1 MNHAGNAQAAT
12 NFEPMLR
19 QIKVRY
25 DALED
30 RLLLSLALDAQTHHL
45 LLTRRVWIRARVA
58 LQKLLDLSAEAP
70 ANLPQTVQRSLSAA
84 HHQAVAAQTPAE
96 LERSA
101 PPGAP
106 ADAVL
111 VTALQLGQRKA
122 TAGASTPRRWVLQ
135 FELHQRPELTLVLQ
149 DKTLHALVG
158 ALLHRE
164 QSTQWG
170 LPALPA
176 RDVLATSVGST
187 LQ

>member
-1 MNHAGNAQAAT
+1 
-12 NFEPMLR
+12 MLR

-30 RLLLSLALDAQTHHL
+30 RLQLSLALDAQTHHL
-45 LLTRRVWIRARVA
+45 LLTRRVWMRARIA
-58 LQKLLDLSAEAP
+58 LQRLLDLSAEAP
-70 ANLPQTVQRSLSAA
+70 ANLPQAVQRSLSAA

-96 LERSA
+96 LEPSA

-106 ADAVL
+106 ADAAL

-122 TAGASTPRRWVLQ
+122 SAGGSRERRWVLQ
-135 FELHQRPELTLVLQ
+135 FELHQRPGLTLVLN

-158 ALLHRE
+158 ALLQRE
-164 QSTQWG
+164 ETTQWG

-176 RDVLATSVGST
+176 RAELTSSVGST